1 MAKRTAIVV
10 GATGFTG
17 QHLVKQLCESE
28 EYVAVT
34 IIARRNSTYTHA
46 KLDVK
51 IREFDKLEERD
62 FEITDDLFCCLG
74 TTIKKAKTK
83 ENFEK
88 VDLEFPL
95 RIASLAKKR
104 GIPNFH
110 VISAAGSN
118 SKSPFFYSRVKGR
131 MEEGLIDLKL
141 PHLSIF
147 RPSLLTG
154 ERAEFRLGE
163 RLAEGIFQLINPI
176 LIGPFR
182 SLRAIEGKQLAFAMY
197 HYAVHGRK
205 NSVNTYKSLDILN
218 ARPMEENVEKPI
230 TREELFDWSKR
241 KDIFV
246 EAEKLDD
253 GLSENTSPTKE

>member
-34 IIARRNSTYTHA
+34 IIARRNITYTHA

-51 IREFDKLEERD
+51 IREFDTLEERD
-62 FEITDDLFCCLG
+62 LEIADDLFCCLG
-74 TTIKKAKTK
+74 TTMKKAKTR

-88 VDLEFPL
+88 VDLEYPL

-110 VISAAGSN
+110 VISAAGSS
-118 SKSPFFYSRVKGR
+118 SKSPFFYSRTKGR
-131 MEEGLIDLKL
+131 MEQELIDLKL

-154 ERAEFRLGE
+154 GRTEFRLGE

-176 LIGPFR
+176 LVGPFKG
-182 SLRAIEGKQLAFAMY
+182 LRAIEGKQLAFAMY
-197 HYAVHGRK
+197 HFAVHNHK
-205 NSVNTYKSLDILN
+205 NNVQLYKAIDILG
-218 ARPMEENVEKPI
+218 AKPWEVEEEIPVA
-230 TREELFDWSKR
+230 REELFDWSKR

-246 EAEKLDD
+246 E
-253 GLSENTSPTKE
+253 ENKPKD

>member
-1 MAKRTAIVV
+1 MAKRTAIVI

-17 QHLVKQLCESE
+17 RLLVKRLCESE

-51 IREFDKLEERD
+51 IREFDKIEEKDLE
-62 FEITDDLFCCLG
+62 IADDLFCCLG
-74 TTIKKAKTK
+74 TTRKKAKTK

-88 VDLEFPL
+88 VDLEYPL

-110 VISAAGSN
+110 VISAAGS
-118 SKSPFFYSRVKGR
+118 SRRSPFFYSRIKGR

-147 RPSLLTG
+147 RPTLLTG

-163 RLAEGIFQLINPI
+163 RLAEGIFQLINPL

-182 SLRAIEGKQLAFAMY
+182 GLRAIEGAQLAFAMY
-197 HYAVHGRK
+197 HNAVNQSK
-205 NSVNTYKSLDILN
+205 NNVTIYNSIDIIDAKPLET
-218 ARPMEENVEKPI
+218 REEKPI
-230 TREELFDWSKR
+230 SREELFDWSKR
-241 KDIFV
+241 EGIFI
-246 EAEKLDD
+246 E
-253 GLSENTSPTKE
+253 ENKPND

>member
-1 MAKRTAIVV
+1 MAKRTAIVI

-17 QHLVKQLCESE
+17 QLLVKQLCESE

-34 IIARRNSTYTHA
+34 IIARRNITYTHA
-46 KLDVK
+46 KLEVK
-51 IREFDKLEERD
+51 IREFDKLEEKD
-62 FEITDDLFCCLG
+62 LEIADDLFCCLG
-74 TTIKKAKTK
+74 TTMKKAKTK

-88 VDLEFPL
+88 VDLEYPL

-118 SKSPFFYSRVKGR
+118 KKSPFFYSRVKGK
-131 MEEGLIDLKL
+131 MEQGLIDLKL

-163 RLAEGIFQLINPI
+163 RLAEGVFQLINPI
-176 LIGPFR
+176 LVGPFKR
-182 SLRAIEGKQLAFAMY
+182 LRAIEGKQLAFAMY
-197 HYAVHGRK
+197 HYAMHRK
-205 NSVNTYKSLDILN
+205 QK
-218 ARPMEENVEKPI
+218 
-230 TREELFDWSKR
+230 
-241 KDIFV
+241 
-246 EAEKLDD
+246 
-253 GLSENTSPTKE
+253 

>member
-10 GATGFTG
+10 GATGFIG
-17 QHLVKQLCESE
+17 QHLVKQLCDSE

-34 IIARRNSTYTHA
+34 IIARTNSTYTNA

-51 IREFDKLEERD
+51 IREFDNLEERD
-62 FEITDDLFCCLG
+62 LDIADDLFCCLG
-74 TTIKKAKTK
+74 TTMKKAKTK

-104 GIPNFH
+104 GIPNFY

-118 SKSPFFYSRVKGR
+118 SRSPFFYSRVKGK

-205 NSVNTYKSLDILN
+205 NSVNTYKSIDILN
-218 ARPMEENVEKPI
+218 ARPLEENVEKPI
-230 TREELFDWSKR
+230 SREELFDWSKR
-241 KDIFV
+241 KNIFV
-246 EAEKLDD
+246 EEEKMDD
-253 GLSENTSPTKE
+253 RISDQIPQSKE